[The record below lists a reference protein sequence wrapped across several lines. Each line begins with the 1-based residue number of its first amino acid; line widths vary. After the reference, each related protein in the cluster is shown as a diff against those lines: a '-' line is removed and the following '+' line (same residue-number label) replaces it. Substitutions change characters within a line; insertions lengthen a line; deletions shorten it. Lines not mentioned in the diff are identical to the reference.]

1 MEFSSKF
8 ALVTGASRGIGKA
21 IAKALCDNGAFV
33 YLVSR
38 DAKTLSQSAMEIDPT
53 GKHVK
58 AIPCD
63 ITSNTNIKELFKRIE
78 ADEVY
83 LDILVNAAGIA
94 PASCAEDTPYDEWK
108 DTLNTNLGAV
118 FSLCQNAFL
127 SMKHNCGG
135 KIINIASI
143 LGNYGASGLSAYCAS
158 KGGVIALTKQLATEW
173 ARYNINV
180 NAIGPGYILTD
191 MTKGLQ
197 NDPILNQKVINRTPL
212 GRFGKVEDVA
222 NTALFLACNSSDFIT
237 GAVIPVDGGMSA
249 ALV

>member
-83 LDILVNAAGIA
+83 LDILVNAAGIVDDVK
-94 PASCAEDTPYDEWK
+94 SKYDYDEWK
-108 DTLNTNLGAV
+108 DTLNTNLAAV

-180 NAIGPGYILTD
+180 NAIAPGYILTD